1 MLCVLS
7 SEVKQANMQAQDTVQ
22 ARPII
27 AQLLVRLLLPSA
39 WSSASGAS
47 RFLLTRA
54 ELLLERGQS
63 SKGLRFLALTA
74 LRSTGDTGISS
85 GSSATIE
92 SGIASDGWLTTRL
105 VRLVEGG
112 VAR

>member
-1 MLCVLS
+1 M
-7 SEVKQANMQAQDTVQ
+7 
-22 ARPII
+22 I
-27 AQLLVRLLLPSA
+27 AQLVVRLLLPSA
-39 WSSASGAS
+39 CSNASGAS

-85 GSSATIE
+85 GSSATME
-92 SGIASDGWLTTRL
+92 SGIASDGWSMMRL